1 MQCPS
6 CGSIYYI
13 KNGKNNKGKQR
24 FKCYDCGCTYTQE
37 IWNGHLLKDK
47 KRAIKHYLK
56 GHSSRETRKDIGIP
70 DTTLLSWIRLLIK
83 NISEIDQII
92 TEFDF
97 RNDEL
102 GRLSHLKSEIKK
114 NGMVCP
120 LSIKDVRKLSTD
132 HLAAILL
139 LIRHRP
145 KQRKKSNNAPATRCA
160 KTVNPSNIRLDK
172 IEHLK
177 DTVKI
182 GKKRVKRHV

>member
-24 FKCYDCGCTYTQE
+24 FKCHDCGCTYTQE

-56 GHSSRETRKDIGIP
+56 GHSSRETRKYIGIP

-83 NISEIDQII
+83 NISEIDQIMM
-92 TEFDF
+92 EFDF

-102 GRLSHLKSEIKK
+102 GRLSHLKSKIKE

-120 LSIKDVRKLSTD
+120 LSIEDVRKLSRD

-160 KTVNPSNIRLDK
+160 KTINPSNIRLDK

-182 GKKRVKRHV
+182 GKRRVKRHV